1 MPILENYR
9 HYFDIDPDY
18 FPAVN
23 EAVINS
29 KPDMWKKFFPHETFV
44 KLLKNTVSV
53 LDRKQKLSIWV
64 EGAYGTGKSHAVLTE
79 KKLLD
84 ASEEDTRE
92 YFERYHLDMDLY
104 KNLQRIKNSGKI
116 LTVHRYGSSN
126 IYGDNDL
133 VLAIQESVEKAMAAA
148 GIENKGKDSLRES
161 VIRYLSDSENKQSF
175 NIYVKGS
182 YKDLFGGD
190 DVDGIVEKLKTY
202 QDIPLHTLMDKIF
215 KVARER
221 QIRAF
226 TMTANDLCDWLI
238 EVIHANEL
246 KAIVFIWDEFT
257 EYFYN
262 NTRNLTGFQ
271 ALCELSETE
280 PFYFILVTHVSSGLF
295 HEGDK
300 DFIKLNGR
308 FVNPHSLISLPEN
321 IAFQLMGAAMEKSKD
336 ETILA
341 DWQDITEDL
350 ADRTKESR
358 KVVKGIAKI
367 EDKEMLDILPIHP
380 YTALLLKHISSAF
393 DSNQRSMFDFI
404 KNDRGDEIKGF
415 QWFIDNYGPENEN
428 PLLTI
433 DMLWEFF
440 YDKGRDML
448 AHDIRSVLD
457 YFTRSSNQR
466 LDPEEKRI
474 LKTVLLLQA
483 ISQHAGDSV
492 ELFIPN
498 EKNVDSAFEG
508 TDLDGGASRIAERL
522 VRDKVLFHKQLGGG
536 KFQYAAYVNEVSDAE
551 LEKYKEDVDKKTTTS
566 LITEQ
571 LVDKTT
577 VAEAITLGGALKLRY
592 ELKYVSASDF
602 DQAIRVFRNRE
613 AELENRIPAV
623 VCFAKDDKEAS
634 LISKKI
640 KEALQDG
647 SYHIVFIDATATP
660 FGKDGYEQY
669 RNEMANAMYQQGKD
683 GTLFG
688 QYANNAKDALKKWKN
703 RISSGEFIVF
713 TEKKQ
718 DGERATTMDMLFSVL
733 QAVNKDKFQRCLE
746 AAYSVLP
753 TRH

>member
-321 IAFQLMGAAMEKSKD
+321 IAFQLMGAAMEKS
-336 ETILA
+336 
-341 DWQDITEDL
+341 
-350 ADRTKESR
+350 RMR
-358 KVVKGIAKI
+358 PY
-367 EDKEMLDILPIHP
+367 LPI
-380 YTALLLKHISSAF
+380 
-393 DSNQRSMFDFI
+393 
-404 KNDRGDEIKGF
+404 
-415 QWFIDNYGPENEN
+415 
-428 PLLTI
+428 
-433 DMLWEFF
+433 
-440 YDKGRDML
+440 GR
-448 AHDIRSVLD
+448 I
-457 YFTRSSNQR
+457 
-466 LDPEEKRI
+466 
-474 LKTVLLLQA
+474 
-483 ISQHAGDSV
+483 
-492 ELFIPN
+492 
-498 EKNVDSAFEG
+498 
-508 TDLDGGASRIAERL
+508 
-522 VRDKVLFHKQLGGG
+522 
-536 KFQYAAYVNEVSDAE
+536 
-551 LEKYKEDVDKKTTTS
+551 
-566 LITEQ
+566 
-571 LVDKTT
+571 
-577 VAEAITLGGALKLRY
+577 
-592 ELKYVSASDF
+592 
-602 DQAIRVFRNRE
+602 
-613 AELENRIPAV
+613 
-623 VCFAKDDKEAS
+623 
-634 LISKKI
+634 
-640 KEALQDG
+640 
-647 SYHIVFIDATATP
+647 
-660 FGKDGYEQY
+660 
-669 RNEMANAMYQQGKD
+669 
-683 GTLFG
+683 
-688 QYANNAKDALKKWKN
+688 
-703 RISSGEFIVF
+703 
-713 TEKKQ
+713 
-718 DGERATTMDMLFSVL
+718 
-733 QAVNKDKFQRCLE
+733 
-746 AAYSVLP
+746 
-753 TRH
+753 